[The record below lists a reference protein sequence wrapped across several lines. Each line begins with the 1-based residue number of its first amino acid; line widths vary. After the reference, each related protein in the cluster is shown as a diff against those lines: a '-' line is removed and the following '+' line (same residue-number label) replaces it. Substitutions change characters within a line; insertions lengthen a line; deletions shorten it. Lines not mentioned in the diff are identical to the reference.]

1 MARFILSIINNSGA
15 AVNGIAPGVPPLW
28 ITTLT
33 TPIANGGHGT
43 VNIVVPDPP
52 PAGPPTTA
60 VVRYSQAA
68 GGIWQLL
75 MTNPGPGG
83 VAPNAAGAYIAPPA
97 GHGVAIAPGPCPPGS
112 PVGSI
117 FYNVTFT

>member
-15 AVNGIAPGVPPLW
+15 AVNGIAPGVPPAW

-33 TPIANGGHGT
+33 SPIANAGPGT
-43 VNIVVPDPP
+43 VNINVPPPP

-75 MTNPGPGG
+75 MTDPGPGV
-83 VAPNAAGAYIAPPA
+83 VAPNAAGSYTAPPA
-97 GHGVAIAPGPCPPGS
+97 GHGVAIAPGPCPAGSPPGS
-112 PVGSI
+112 I
-117 FYNVTFT
+117 CYNVVFT